1 MNLSNNQNLRSAFKE
16 GLSKLIEID
25 TRTQVTLFL
34 WQALKELQVLIV
46 QNKTTNS
53 LRVWLSVLS
62 ENRTKH
68 S

>member
-1 MNLSNNQNLRSAFKE
+1 MNLSNHQNLRSAFKD

-25 TRTQVTLFL
+25 TRAQVTVLL
-34 WQALKELQVLIV
+34 LQAFKELQVLIV
-46 QNKTTNS
+46 QNKTTNN

-62 ENRTKH
+62 ENRKKH